1 MRELF
6 FSVPIFYFD
15 FKDHKQINRK
25 LKKIILGWK
34 DKEESLQRS
43 NVLGWHSKVRFP
55 EEVDFFTKMI
65 NDVQREIYIAEE
77 YKFELKV
84 DSMWAMVNKKYSYNK
99 LHTHPGCHWAGV
111 YYVQCPPKCGDIVF
125 RFLEPRQSFPQPIF
139 KKNTNE
145 LQPHQWETVHYEPK
159 EGRVIMFPSYLGH
172 EVEPNLSDKDRISI
186 SFNLIQEENN
196 V

>member
-84 DSMWAMVNKKYSYNK
+84 DSMWANRS
-99 LHTHPGCHWAGV
+99 
-111 YYVQCPPKCGDIVF
+111 IV
-125 RFLEPRQSFPQPIF
+125 LS
-139 KKNTNE
+139 N
-145 LQPHQWETVHYEPK
+145 VH
-159 EGRVIMFPSYLGH
+159 
-172 EVEPNLSDKDRISI
+172 
-186 SFNLIQEENN
+186 
-196 V
+196 

>member
-43 NVLGWHSKVRFP
+43 NVLGWHSEVRFP

-65 NDVQREIYIAEE
+65 NDVQREIYIAEQ
-77 YKFELKV
+77 YKFELRL
-84 DSMWAMVNKKYSYNK
+84 DSMWAMVNKKYSYNT
-99 LHTHPGCHWAGV
+99 LHTHYGCLWAGV
-111 YYVQCPPKCGDIVF
+111 YYVQCPPKSGDIIF
-125 RFLEPRQSFPQPIF
+125 RHIQPRQAFPAPIF
-139 KKNTNE
+139 KKEPHE
-145 LQPHQWETVHYEPK
+145 LEPHQWEQVNYTPK

-172 EVEPNLSDKDRISI
+172 EVKPNLSNKDRISI
-186 SFNLIQEENN
+186 SFNLIQKEDN